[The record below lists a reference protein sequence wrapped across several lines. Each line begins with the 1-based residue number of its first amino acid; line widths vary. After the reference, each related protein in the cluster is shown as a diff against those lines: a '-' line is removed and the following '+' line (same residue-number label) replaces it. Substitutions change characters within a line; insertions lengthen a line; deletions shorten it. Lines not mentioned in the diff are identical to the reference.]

1 MEKTLKKHKKGIRQ
15 NGLGF
20 EIISVTI
27 LGLYCFS
34 LLFALGWGVSI
45 SLKDIIDFTLDPMG
59 LPSSLR
65 FQNYVNAFKEL
76 NTEVAWG
83 NGRRTVEFL
92 ELLFNSL
99 LFVICTTSISTF
111 THLSCAYVAAK
122 YPRRV
127 TKLMHGIVVFLLSF
141 PLISSLGS
149 GLTLLKATGIYNNRL
164 LYFLYCGNFLGTQF
178 LIFYSAFK
186 GVSSTYMEAAKLDG
200 AGDSTIMFTIMIP
213 MIKNLVLGLM
223 LSGFIG
229 QWQDWFTPMVYL
241 PSYPTISYALYQFQF
256 NTNNSVSSVPVQT
269 AGCVIVAIPTL
280 ILFIIFRNKFIGNIS
295 FGGLKG

>member
-1 MEKTLKKHKKGIRQ
+1 MKNNVIKKKKGIRQ
-15 NGLGF
+15 NGLVF
-20 EIISVTI
+20 EIVSVTI
-27 LGLYCFS
+27 LGIYCFS
-34 LLFALGWGVSI
+34 LLFTLGWGLSI

-59 LPSSLR
+59 LPTSLR
-65 FQNYVNAFKEL
+65 FSNYVNAFKEL

-83 NGRRTVEFL
+83 DGRRSVEFL

-99 LFVICTTSISTF
+99 VFVIGTTCVSTF
-111 THLSCAYVAAK
+111 SHMTCAYVAAK
-122 YPRRV
+122 YPRRI
-127 TKLMHGIVVFLLSF
+127 TKLMHGIVVFLLAF
-141 PLISSLGS
+141 PLISSIGA
-149 GLTLLKATGIYNNRL
+149 GLTLLKTTGIYNNRIP
-164 LYFLYCGNFLGTQF
+164 YILYCANFLGTSF
-178 LIFYSAFK
+178 LIYYSAFK
-186 GVSSTYMEAAKLDG
+186 GVSNTYMEAAKLDG
-200 AGDSTIMFTIMIP
+200 AGDVTIMFTIMVP
-213 MIKNLVLGLM
+213 MIKNLLLGLM

-269 AGCVIVAIPTL
+269 AGCIIVAIPTL